1 VIHTV
6 GCAIF
11 NYNSNNVKK
20 YSIIKKSSEN
30 GHTLLLP
37 VEPSFGK
44 NTSVHPERLI
54 VQIGRIL
61 SPK

>member
-1 VIHTV
+1 ML
-6 GCAIF
+6 F
-11 NYNSNNVKK
+11 
-20 YSIIKKSSEN
+20 SITEN